1 MPAMGYLLTLLI
13 ITASLLSSSNID
25 QRFDMKEAEVNA
37 VAGSMMVYRN
47 AVASF
52 AQANPAAVGVVS
64 DAALGLPAW
73 YVKPPNLGH
82 YLFAG
87 RSYVYFSDRLPG
99 LAGAL
104 AHRTESVNV
113 GTNNG
118 GFLSSPTSANTGI
131 ALPAQIPFS
140 AVVIMQ

>member
-1 MPAMGYLLTLLI
+1 MGYLLTLFI
-13 ITASLLSSSNID
+13 IVAALMSTTTSN

-37 VAGSMMVYRN
+37 IAGSMMVYRN
-47 AVASF
+47 AVASY
-52 AQANPAAVGVVS
+52 AQGNPAVVGVVS

-82 YLFAG
+82 YLFSG
-87 RSYVYFSDRLPG
+87 RSYVYFTDRLPG

-113 GTNNG
+113 GTNSG